1 MRGHP
6 RGLCENDST
15 NTVSAREN
23 VKHFCYCARE
33 FIVGHF
39 CGLSEN
45 DRKSC
50 CHFQKAR
57 EDVPIQDFTAQCL
70 CDWSDTIIYQ
80 SETFFTHTDRE
91 STYCQAPFYE
101 QRLWKLLWKKCIVFD
116 ECSSGYKAQ
125 LLAAMPLRFLIASQ
139 NSRVVKLHSK
149 LVDPDTT
156 LVGRSRSW
164 LCFTHV
170 TIRTVT

>member
-57 EDVPIQDFTAQCL
+57 EDVPILDFSPLWGPVLHENDCTPPPTTTTNLTSSSSKFRAAITKKKRKL
-70 CDWSDTIIYQ
+70 WEKFPIRVAPPPRII
-80 SETFFTHTDRE
+80 
-91 STYCQAPFYE
+91 
-101 QRLWKLLWKKCIVFD
+101 
-116 ECSSGYKAQ
+116 
-125 LLAAMPLRFLIASQ
+125 Q
-139 NSRVVKLHSK
+139 NFSN
-149 LVDPDTT
+149 
-156 LVGRSRSW
+156 
-164 LCFTHV
+164 F
-170 TIRTVT
+170 ITV